1 LQLKKITSRGYGTS
15 LLTGWRIFL
24 CMIFLVSGNALYGQG
39 TEVGSYSFLNVSANA
54 KAAALGGVNVSL
66 ADDDVDFLTSNPALL
81 GDTLSGF
88 ASASYQFYVGDIG
101 YAGFAYAHD
110 FNRLGTVGFGVQ
122 HLGYGTIKSF
132 DETGQEIGDFNA
144 SATALVISK
153 HHQVGNFRVGG
164 NIKAAFSTISGFRS
178 NALMMDLGG
187 VFIHPKNDLTVG
199 LVIKNAG
206 ILLSDYSETS
216 ESKLPFD
223 VQLGLTIKPEH
234 MPLRFSVTAYGLRE
248 LSDSNDAVEASSL
261 GKVLR
266 HFNFGG
272 ELLLHRNFNLMLG
285 YNYRVHQELKLE
297 QAGGMAGVSFGFL
310 ARIKTFEF
318 VFSRSTY
325 VVGTAGY
332 GFTLSANVEKMITR

>member
-1 LQLKKITSRGYGTS
+1 VT
-15 LLTGWRIFL
+15 
-24 CMIFLVSGNALYGQG
+24 FLVSGSAIFAQG
-39 TEVGSYSFLNVSANA
+39 TEVGSYSFLNVSTNA
-54 KAAALGGVNVSL
+54 KQAALGGVNVSL
-66 ADDDVDFLTSNPALL
+66 ADKDVNFLTSNPALL
-81 GDTLSGF
+81 GDTLNGF

-101 YAGFAYAHD
+101 YAGFAYAHR
-110 FNRLGTVGFGVQ
+110 FNRLGTLGFAVQ

-132 DETGQEIGDFNA
+132 DDTGHEIGDFNA

-164 NIKAAFSTISGFRS
+164 NMKAAFSTLAGFRS
-178 NALMMDLGG
+178 SALMVDLGG
-187 VFIHPKNDLTVG
+187 VFIHPEKDFTVG

-206 ILLSDYSETS
+206 ILLSDYTETS
-216 ESKLPFD
+216 DSKLPFD
-223 VQLGLTIKPEH
+223 VQLGMTIKPEH

-248 LSDSNDAVEASSL
+248 ISDSNTAVEASSV

-332 GFTLSANVEKMITR
+332 GLTLSANVEKMIAR